1 MDNPALRSQAPASA
15 GSAEVRLD
23 VIAAETRGQAVVED
37 VIVAGPGIGDV
48 EAYLVRPA
56 APGPDAPTGGASH
69 GPGILWWH
77 WLDTEAPD
85 GNRNEFLD
93 EAIEWAGRGAVS
105 LLPQGRFPWTQAPDS
120 SSADAAAIADEVLR
134 LRRGLDVLASRS
146 DVDPSKLAVVGHDYG
161 AMFGL
166 LALAFD
172 RRPRG
177 AVAIAVP
184 ARWGDWNLPFWR
196 IEEDRIDYLRA
207 LRPFDPIEHVT
218 SIAPRPLLFQSAES
232 DFFLPLMAA
241 FEYRRAAGETAEFKH
256 YPGGHDL
263 KVDAARDDRRAF
275 LERLLA

>member
-1 MDNPALRSQAPASA
+1 MDNPALRSQAPAQA
-15 GSAEVRLD
+15 GPDELRVDAV
-23 VIAAETRGQAVVED
+23 AAETRGPAVVED
-37 VIVAGPGIGDV
+37 VIVAGPGIGEV

-56 APGPDAPTGGASH
+56 MPGESGAAR
-69 GPGILWWH
+69 GPGIVWWH

-85 GNRNEFLD
+85 GNRTEFLD

-105 LLPQGRFPWTQAPDS
+105 VLPQGRFPWTQAPDN
-120 SSADAAAIADEVLR
+120 SAADTSAIAEEVLR
-134 LRRGLDVLASRS
+134 LRRCLDVLAGRS
-146 DVDPSKLAVVGHDYG
+146 DVDAARLAVVGHDYG

-177 AVAIAVP
+177 AVALAVP
-184 ARWGDWNLPFWR
+184 PRWGDWNLPFWK
-196 IEEDRIDYLRA
+196 IEEDRLDYLRA
-207 LRPFDPIEHVT
+207 LRPFDPIEHVA

-232 DFFLPLMAA
+232 DFYLAPMAT
-241 FEYRRAAGETAEFKH
+241 FEYRRAAGETAEARH

-263 KVDAARDDRRAF
+263 KVEEARTDRTAF

>member
-1 MDNPALRSQAPASA
+1 MSA
-15 GSAEVRLD
+15 GTTGISIDVRGTSERDSASVDD
-23 VIAAETRGQAVVED
+23 VVYRDGA
-37 VIVAGPGIGDV
+37 IGAV
-48 EAYLVRPA
+48 EAFLVRPA
-56 APGPDAPTGGASH
+56 AEVAGP

-85 GNRNEFLD
+85 GNRTEFLD

-105 LLPQGRFPWTQAPDS
+105 ILPQGRFPWTQAPDS
-120 SSADAAAIADEVLR
+120 SATDSAAIADEILR
-134 LRRGLDVLASRS
+134 LRRGLDLLVARE
-146 DVDPSKLAVVGHDYG
+146 DVDADRLAVVGHDYG

-166 LALAFD
+166 LAMAFD
-172 RRPRG
+172 GRPRG
-177 AVAIAVP
+177 GVALAVP
-184 ARWGDWNLPFWR
+184 PRWGDWNLAFWR
-196 IEEDRIDYLRA
+196 IEEDRIEYLRA
-207 LRPFDPIEHVT
+207 LRPFDPVEHVA

-263 KVDAARDDRRAF
+263 KVEEARADRRAF